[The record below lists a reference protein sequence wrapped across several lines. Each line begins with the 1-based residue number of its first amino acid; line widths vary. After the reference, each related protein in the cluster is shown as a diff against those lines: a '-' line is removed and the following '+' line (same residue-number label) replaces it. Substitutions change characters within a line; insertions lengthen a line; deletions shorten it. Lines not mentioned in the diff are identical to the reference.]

1 VTASAMT
8 SRRGPRAAAAAILAA
23 ALAAV
28 LAACGSPAQHDSN
41 ATRPQPPAALGGV
54 TMSDPVPDS
63 IMGLPLTTADG
74 QRTTLAAYRGK
85 IVMIADFLTLCQ
97 DMCPM
102 ISANVLAVARQVQ
115 AAGLS
120 GKVALL
126 EITVDPERDTP
137 ARMAAYQKLFGG
149 PRPDWTLLTAG
160 TQAGTA
166 ALWKFF
172 HVWYQRRPEED
183 SAGTDWLTGKKLTFD
198 VEHSNTIIFLSPG
211 GKQRYIADAA
221 ADSRSDLPPKALIQ
235 FMTSQGRRNLYHPD
249 ASGSWTAP
257 EAMQILSWLAGRPIP
272 AGSSRSPS

>member
-1 VTASAMT
+1 MQ
-8 SRRGPRAAAAAILAA
+8 AAAVAIAAGLLAA
-23 ALAAV
+23 ALAA
-28 LAACGSPAQHDSN
+28 CGGPAQQDDGAS
-41 ATRPQPPAALGGV
+41 ASRPQPPAALGGV

-63 IMGLPLTTADG
+63 IMRLPLTTAGG

-102 ISANVLAVARQVQ
+102 ISANVLQVARQAQ

-149 PRPDWTLLTAG
+149 SRPDWTLLTARS
-160 TQAGTA
+160 QAGTA

-172 HVWYQRRPEED
+172 HVWYQRTPEDD

-198 VEHSNTIIFLSPG
+198 VEHSNTIIFLSPD
-211 GKQRYIADAA
+211 GKERYIADAA
-221 ADSRSDLPPKALIQ
+221 ADSRTNLPPKSLIQ
-235 FMTSQGRRNLYHPD
+235 FMTSAGRHNLYHPEP
-249 ASGSWTAP
+249 SGSWTAP
-257 EAMQILSWLAGRPIP
+257 QAMQILSWLAGRPLP
-272 AGSSRSPS
+272 ASSS

>member
-1 VTASAMT
+1 MTGPART
-8 SRRGPRAAAAAILAA
+8 SRRRRGVKAAVVAIAAGLLAA
-23 ALAAV
+23 ALAACGGPAKQGGT
-28 LAACGSPAQHDSN
+28 AAG
-41 ATRPQPPAALGGV
+41 RPQPPAALGGV

-63 IMGLPLTTADG
+63 IMRLPLTTAGG
-74 QRTTLAAYRGK
+74 QHTTLAAYRGK

-102 ISANVLAVARQVQ
+102 ISANVLQVARQVQ

-172 HVWYQRRPEED
+172 HVWYQRTPGD
-183 SAGTDWLTGKKLTFD
+183 DPAATDWLTGKKLTFD
-198 VEHSNTIIFLSPG
+198 VEHSNAIIFLSPD
-211 GKQRYIADAA
+211 GKERYIADAA
-221 ADSRSDLPPKALIQ
+221 ADSRNNLPPKGLIR
-235 FMTSQGRRNLYHPD
+235 FMTAAGRHNLYHPQP
-249 ASGSWTAP
+249 SGSWTAP
-257 EAMQILSWLAGRPIP
+257 QALQVLSWLAGRPL
-272 AGSSRSPS
+272 AAASS